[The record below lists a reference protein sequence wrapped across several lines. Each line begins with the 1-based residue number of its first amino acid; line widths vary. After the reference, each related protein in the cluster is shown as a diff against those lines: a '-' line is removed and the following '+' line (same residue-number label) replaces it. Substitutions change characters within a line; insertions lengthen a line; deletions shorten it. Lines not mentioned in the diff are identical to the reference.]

1 MQAAPGASL
10 TGDVPVSSPDA
21 STSLPARRLGLLA
34 AVAGLAWVV
43 DVVTKVVA
51 VETLSER
58 PPVQVVPGVLDLTL
72 TRNPGAAFSI
82 GPGLTAV
89 LTVIALVVVVVV
101 VRLATRVRDWLWAI
115 ALGLLL
121 GGALGNLT
129 DRLVREPGPF
139 QGHVVDF
146 LRLPHWPV
154 FNVAD
159 SCIVVAAVLIG
170 VQSIRGIGLDGT
182 RRAAAD
188 PTPAE

>member
-21 STSLPARRLGLLA
+21 STLPARRLGLLA
-34 AVAGLAWVV
+34 ALAGLAWAI
-43 DVVTKVVA
+43 DVVTKIVA
-51 VETLSER
+51 VETLTDR

-82 GPGLTAV
+82 GPGLTGV
-89 LTVIALVVVVVV
+89 LTVIALVVVMVVA
-101 VRLATRVRDWLWAI
+101 RLATRVRDWLWAI
-115 ALGLLL
+115 GLGLLL

-170 VQSIRGIGLDGT
+170 VQSIRGVGLDGT

-188 PTPAE
+188 PASAE